1 MGDPEKRGERERARA
16 VGGYRKREELLEIL
30 RSWLSHA
37 LDCVPSLPLITRE
50 QSLFV
55 VGGMPKMLPT
65 VTIMKNLI
73 ECVLFQGLGDFDHFF
88 YNVGLLFCSP
98 TSNNNH
104 LPNQIPFDINISFV
118 IRAGRCCE
126 KKENKK

>member
-1 MGDPEKRGERERARA
+1 MP
-16 VGGYRKREELLEIL
+16 EIL

-37 LDCVPSLPLITRE
+37 LDCVPLLPLITGE

-73 ECVLFQGLGDFDHFF
+73 ECVLFQGFGDFDLFF
-88 YNVGLLFCSP
+88 FPLLSALDCYSASP
-98 TSNNNH
+98 PAIITSH
-104 LPNQIPFDINISFV
+104 LIKFHLI
-118 IRAGRCCE
+118 
-126 KKENKK
+126 

>member
-1 MGDPEKRGERERARA
+1 M
-16 VGGYRKREELLEIL
+16 LEIL

-37 LDCVPSLPLITRE
+37 LDCVPSLPLITGE

-73 ECVLFQGLGDFDHFF
+73 ECVLFQELGDFDHFLKCLR
-88 YNVGLLFCSP
+88 LLFSFP
-98 TSNNNH
+98 TSNNN
-104 LPNQIPFDINISFV
+104 LLAIV
-118 IRAGRCCE
+118 T
-126 KKENKK
+126 

>member
-1 MGDPEKRGERERARA
+1 MVMYRERES
-16 VGGYRKREELLEIL
+16 GGWNCLKIL

-37 LDCVPSLPLITRE
+37 LDCVPSMPLITGE
-50 QSLFV
+50 QRLFV

-88 YNVGLLFCSP
+88 KCLSIVILCSLLAII
-98 TSNNNH
+98 TSH
-104 LPNQIPFDINISFV
+104 L
-118 IRAGRCCE
+118 IRFHLI
-126 KKENKK
+126 